1 MQVVYWCAVKQDLKL
16 FQSYVVLQDR
26 YSLKHDVNLAVTGI
40 GGISYKYPVKQKIT
54 WSDLESSQDL
64 A

>member
-1 MQVVYWCAVKQDLKL
+1 M
-16 FQSYVVLQDR
+16 
-26 YSLKHDVNLAVTGI
+26 

-64 A
+64 ARRT

>member
-1 MQVVYWCAVKQDLKL
+1 M
-16 FQSYVVLQDR
+16 
-26 YSLKHDVNLAVTGI
+26 

-64 A
+64 AWRSMTKPLFLLDVAWRTEYSFKAPYALYSLASSAFL